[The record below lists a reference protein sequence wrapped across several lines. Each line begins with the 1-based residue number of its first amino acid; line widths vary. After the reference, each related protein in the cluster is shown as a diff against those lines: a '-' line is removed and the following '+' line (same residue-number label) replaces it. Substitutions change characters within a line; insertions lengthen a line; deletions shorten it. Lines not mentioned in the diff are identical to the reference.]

1 MPNFDKQLKPNKM
14 KWKQKMSEL
23 GLTEETISHGL
34 RAKIKD
40 YYVIQ
45 KGIDKIKS
53 DLQEGRINQDDIED
67 FENDL
72 EELQKDL
79 EDYDETVVKAL
90 IFFDKNK
97 EKYANMQ
104 KNLKPNRG
112 KKAEASNQNS
122 TPTPTPTQTK
132 KEELPYT
139 PTEEV
144 KEEKKGSGLGWLL
157 FGLAAA
163 VVTFGAVNIMKN
175 RD

>member
-1 MPNFDKQLKPNKM
+1 M

-45 KGIDKIKS
+45 KGIDKIKT
-53 DLQEGRINQDDIED
+53 DLKEGRINQDDVED
-67 FENDL
+67 FESDL
-72 EELQKDL
+72 VELQEDL
-79 EDYDETVVKAL
+79 EDYDENLVKAL
-90 IFFDKNK
+90 INFDKHK
-97 EKYANMQ
+97 DRYAAMS

-112 KKAEASNQNS
+112 KKAEGEPKP
-122 TPTPTPTQTK
+122 TPTPTPTSSQTK
-132 KEELPYT
+132 KDELPYT

-144 KEEKKGSGLGWLL
+144 KDEKKGSGLGWLL